1 MNPGEVFSFN
11 DVVGERTAA
20 KGYLP
25 ATVYVTGGASAEELG
40 GGVCQVASSIYYCSL
55 FLNLEQVHREP
66 HMYAVSYVDYGMDA
80 TVYWG
85 SIDYQFRNTL
95 DYPIKIQAN
104 IDGGTVNITFWGA
117 EELDF
122 TVETDYKILE
132 TYPWTTVEELD
143 ETKPV
148 GYRQLVESPYTGYKV
163 VAYITVKD
171 LDGNVLDSREVYST
185 YRKRDQKYIVALP
198 RRRYPRSRRIRTIP
212 RIPTTPKTPTRA
224 AIPSIRWSRM
234 MAAPSGRNQ
243 TKTPLRTT
251 RRGNFCAPVGVR

>member
-1 MNPGEVFSFN
+1 TNNLDLACKAINGTILNPGEIFSFN

-66 HMYAVSYVDYGMDA
+66 HMYAVTYVDYGMDA

-117 EELDF
+117 E
-122 TVETDYKILE
+122 
-132 TYPWTTVEELD
+132 
-143 ETKPV
+143 
-148 GYRQLVESPYTGYKV
+148 
-163 VAYITVKD
+163 
-171 LDGNVLDSREVYST
+171 
-185 YRKRDQKYIVALP
+185 
-198 RRRYPRSRRIRTIP
+198 
-212 RIPTTPKTPTRA
+212 
-224 AIPSIRWSRM
+224 
-234 MAAPSGRNQ
+234 
-243 TKTPLRTT
+243 
-251 RRGNFCAPVGVR
+251 